1 MITFHQFLESQED
14 DRPTRHRVFEPYAI
28 FSPKPG
34 DFIADNPNYAYR
46 ITGKPQIDDI
56 LQSGLVRAKIGKIK
70 GGRSGETQWSRGGV
84 NPENNYPA
92 KYSPNKEDS
101 YILVAN
107 AKDLHDR
114 QGGLPKEELIQVLK
128 SDGTKWIDATTEIKN
143 HKLNNHQ

>member
-28 FSPKPG
+28 FAPKEN

-46 ITGKPQIDDI
+46 ITGQPQIDDI
-56 LQSGLVRAKIGKIK
+56 LQSGLVRAKLGKIK
-70 GGRSGETQWSRGGV
+70 GGRSGETQWSQGGS

-92 KYSPNKEDS
+92 KYSPNKDS

-107 AKDLHDR
+107 TKDLHDR

-128 SDGTKWIDATTEIKN
+128 SDGTKWIDITNEIKTKPIN
-143 HKLNNHQ
+143 KP